1 MVASV
6 GVGVVILELL
16 DVGLSEDGLVAVESL
31 VWVVLAWAKVVVG
44 LRVVVDVQIGFSAGY
59 R

>member
-31 VWVVLAWAKVVVG
+31 VWVVFAWAKVVVG